1 MDETLPTA
9 IAGRAE
15 FGAAGRAVLAD
26 AADHGTRELW
36 LVDPDFALWPLGE
49 RETVAL
55 LLRWSQG
62 GPGRRITYVAH
73 SFDDVARRHPRFVAW
88 RRDWAHVISCRAV
101 GEVDASEVPT
111 LLLAGDGLGLQ
122 LLERQHV
129 RGRWFRDEASWRTW
143 REIVDALLQRSAEA
157 FPATTLGL

>member
-15 FGAAGRAVLAD
+15 FAAAVRAVLAD
-26 AADHGTRELW
+26 AAAHGTRELW

-55 LLRWSQG
+55 LLRWAQG
-62 GPGRRITYVAH
+62 GPRRRITFVAH
-73 SFDDVARRHPRFVAW
+73 GFDDVPRRHPRFVAW
-88 RRDWAHVISCRAV
+88 RRDWAHVVSCREV
-101 GEVDASEVPT
+101 SEVDASEVPT
-111 LLLAGDGLGLQ
+111 LLLAGEGLGVQ

-129 RGRWFRDEASWRTW
+129 RGRWFRDESNWRMW
-143 REIVDALLQRSAEA
+143 REVVDALLQRSSEA